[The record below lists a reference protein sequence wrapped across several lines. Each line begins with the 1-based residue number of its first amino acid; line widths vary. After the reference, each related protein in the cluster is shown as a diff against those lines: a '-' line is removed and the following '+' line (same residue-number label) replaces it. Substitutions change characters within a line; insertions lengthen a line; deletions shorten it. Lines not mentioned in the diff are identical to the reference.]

1 MTDVNSPTTE
11 PCRNDGSGVP
21 GVLQTAFSG
30 PVVRRA
36 LMFGVVVGSVL
47 VSINHCGCCL
57 NGHVRSRCIVQ
68 VVLTMCVPYTVS
80 TFSSV
85 LAIRDQARQRL

>member
-1 MTDVNSPTTE
+1 MNDVETTTADS
-11 PCRNDGSGVP
+11 CQSDISGVP
-21 GVLQTAFSG
+21 GVFETAFSG

-47 VSINHCGCCL
+47 VSINHCACCL
-57 NGHVRSRCIVQ
+57 NGHVRSRCLVQ
-68 VVLTMCVPYTVS
+68 VALTMCVPYTVS

-85 LAIRDQARQRL
+85 LAIRDQALQRL